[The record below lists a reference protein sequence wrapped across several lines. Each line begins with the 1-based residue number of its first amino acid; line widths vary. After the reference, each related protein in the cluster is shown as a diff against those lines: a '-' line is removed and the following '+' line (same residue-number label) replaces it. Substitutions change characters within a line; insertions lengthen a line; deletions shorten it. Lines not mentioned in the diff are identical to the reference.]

1 MNSCQP
7 QWNQSF
13 IYSGI
18 RPPELRSR
26 FLEVTV
32 WDYDRFGS
40 NEFLGEINLD
50 LGATASGNNDEP
62 IWHVL
67 NMENNGMVRKA
78 FDFHI
83 LELLAR
89 FLRGICCYVLTS
101 LSVLIPTVWS
111 KQYLN
116 IVLTF
121 NPTSIGYIVALFI

>member
-18 RPPELRSR
+18 RPPDLRSR
-26 FLEVTV
+26 LLEVTV

-50 LGATASGNNDEP
+50 LGATATGNNDEP

-67 NMENNGMVRKA
+67 NMENHGNHGNHGTVRK
-78 FDFHI
+78 
-83 LELLAR
+83 
-89 FLRGICCYVLTS
+89 GY
-101 LSVLIPTVWS
+101 
-111 KQYLN
+111 
-116 IVLTF
+116 LTF
-121 NPTSIGYIVALFI
+121 MSWNSLEYSLEENCFFSRLLTGIIG

>member
-18 RPPELRSR
+18 RPPDLRSR
-26 FLEVTV
+26 LLEVTV

-50 LGATASGNNDEP
+50 LGATATGNNDEP

-67 NMENNGMVRKA
+67 NMENHGNHGTVRK
-78 FDFHI
+78 
-83 LELLAR
+83 
-89 FLRGICCYVLTS
+89 GY
-101 LSVLIPTVWS
+101 
-111 KQYLN
+111 
-116 IVLTF
+116 LTF
-121 NPTSIGYIVALFI
+121 MSWNSIEYEENRFISRLLTGIMG